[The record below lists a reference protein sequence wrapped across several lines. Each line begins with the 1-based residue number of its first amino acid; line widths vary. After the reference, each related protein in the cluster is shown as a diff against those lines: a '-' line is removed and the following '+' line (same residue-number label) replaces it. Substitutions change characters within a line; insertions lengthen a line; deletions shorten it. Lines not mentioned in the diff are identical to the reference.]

1 MKIKIMLILVAAA
14 VILAI
19 GSCSLFSGMS
29 IEERIDQFQSDLNTS
44 DRSDI
49 IDNFS
54 KDCDSYNEINTSSYW
69 NDGSSIFDVSNRPF
83 SISVSVS
90 GDTATGTMVYTTSS
104 TSCDIRFEMVD
115 EGFID
120 GWKILSVYITKDGN
134 QEEKEI

>member
-14 VILAI
+14 VILGI

-29 IEERIDQFQSDLNTS
+29 IDERIDQFQSDLNTS
-44 DRSDI
+44 DRSGI

-69 NDGSSIFDVSNRPF
+69 NGDTSVFDDNYRTF

-90 GDTATGTMVYTTSS
+90 GDTATGTMTNSNDTYNIEFIMT
-104 TSCDIRFEMVD
+104 D
-115 EGFID
+115 EGFFD
-120 GWKILSVYITKDGN
+120 GWKILEIWIDGT
-134 QEEKEI
+134 QEI